1 MAPTGWPFA
10 SSPPDG
16 IDRNVAADQ
25 RTAFSGPFGAHA
37 AGDEPE
43 VLAVDD
49 LGHGK
54 AVVKLDE
61 VDVLGVHAC
70 GLVGALRGLHRR
82 IEGDDVLMAA
92 DPGRAAGLH
101 GGQHVDGEIR
111 RALRAV
117 LGNHN
122 DGGGPITYRTAVIEL
137 DRIGDRLRLPD
148 DVRG

>member
-1 MAPTGWPFA
+1 MGHADSGILDLVGVTAAQLQDGLVELAHAGSADRVPLRQQ
-10 SSPPDG
+10 PPRRV
-16 IDRNVAADQ
+16 DRNVAADQ

-61 VDVLGVHAC
+61 VDVFWVHAC
-70 GLVGALRGLHRR
+70 GLLGALRGLHRG

-92 DPGRAAGLH
+92 DPR
-101 GGQHVDGEIR
+101 
-111 RALRAV
+111 
-117 LGNHN
+117 
-122 DGGGPITYRTAVIEL
+122 
-137 DRIGDRLRLPD
+137 
-148 DVRG
+148 